1 MKNQKG
7 ITLIALII
15 TILVLLILAG
25 VSISMVI
32 GNNGII
38 NKAQNA
44 KSTYSLAELEEL
56 ANIEYTSLKIND
68 YVIGLNEVDGQ
79 TVLDANKV
87 TEKDVANSLKG
98 KYEIKEVASGGSSS
112 VTGISVNS
120 NNVSMGKNG
129 TLDIEV
135 TLNGEESSSV
145 GKDYYALVDGVYHK
159 ITISNGKVVIEKA
172 GKTEAEL
179 ESSSGGG
186 ESTLTAESNNSNV
199 TATVGANNKV
209 TISSGDSTVNGA
221 EVTISYGDYS
231 EVVTVSV
238 VAMPTESS
246 TPNSSTSIATNY
258 GTIDVIWLD
267 TENNVKSTPNAPD
280 LYNNSLEKVTWT
292 KSGDTWSPKYMV

>member
-1 MKNQKG
+1 MKNKKG

-25 VSISMVI
+25 VAISMVI

-38 NKAQNA
+38 NKVQNA

-79 TVLDANKV
+79 SVLDANKV

-159 ITISNGKVVIEKA
+159 ITIKNGKVVIEKA

-186 ESTLTAESNNSNV
+186 E
-199 TATVGANNKV
+199 
-209 TISSGDSTVNGA
+209 I
-221 EVTISYGDYS
+221 
-231 EVVTVSV
+231 
-238 VAMPTESS
+238 
-246 TPNSSTSIATNY
+246 
-258 GTIDVIWLD
+258 
-267 TENNVKSTPNAPD
+267 
-280 LYNNSLEKVTWT
+280 
-292 KSGDTWSPKYMV
+292 